1 MLLFNTNLL
10 LDDPAAFA
18 LIMAAVAVAP
28 TTSTRAEPTT
38 SWSHHDINRS
48 VP

>member
-18 LIMAAVAVAP
+18 LIMAAVVIPLVASV
-28 TTSTRAEPTT
+28 TI
-38 SWSHHDINRS
+38 HRS
-48 VP
+48 LELD